1 MLNIRLTITAL
12 AILAT
17 SGCATTGGDGFWHE
31 LGEHSYSSVKKK
43 SVWIPLAAAAVFGA
57 TSADHEVSEWA
68 IEHQPVFGSTGSA
81 ADWSDILSNGLVLSA
96 LITSFIQREDDY
108 QPLKTDLL
116 ALGSAYYFT
125 AGMKKVAD
133 RTRPDGSNRLSF
145 PSLHASSA
153 FSAAQVTARNLSA
166 YDTSHPRAIRTGL
179 FALAS
184 GAAWARVEA
193 ARHYPADVL
202 AGAAIGNFFAS
213 IGNAFIADR
222 ENVAVSY
229 APTPDGGELRVQ
241 WVFK

>member
-1 MLNIRLTITAL
+1 MRKMRISITVLAL
-12 AILAT
+12 LVT
-17 SGCATTGGDGFWHE
+17 SGCASTGNNGFWHE
-31 LGEHSYSSVKKK
+31 LGEHSYSSVKQK
-43 SVWIPLAAAAVFGA
+43 SVWMPLAAAAVFGA

-68 IEHQPVFGSTGSA
+68 IEKQPIFGSTNGASN
-81 ADWSDILSNGLVLSA
+81 WSDILSNGLVLSA
-96 LITSFIQREDDY
+96 LVTSFMQREEGFE
-108 QPLKTDLL
+108 PLKTDLL

-153 FSAAQVTARNLSA
+153 FSAAQVTARNISA

-229 APTPDGGELRVQ
+229 VPTPDGGELRVQ
-241 WVFK
+241 WLFK